1 MSLFILIV
9 FVLLVVVLLSL
20 RIVEQN
26 TVAVIEFL
34 GKYRR
39 TMSAGL
45 NIIIPIFERMRER
58 VTLRQQNF
66 VVSGH
71 YPSKDKV
78 IVTVATNLIYV
89 VNSTEEG
96 IKRFVYSLENRGQS
110 IAASIENSLRT
121 YIAKET
127 HEGIL
132 EKKEELAEH
141 IKADLARQFDEW
153 GMVIMSFQITE
164 VTFPVLISDAM
175 SQVVASE
182 QLRKA
187 AENKGEAIKIQAIK
201 EAEAEKERKR
211 LQGEGVALERE
222 AIAQGLKQSLE
233 VISQAT
239 GKTATDV
246 MAVLT
251 LTQYLDTI
259 KSIGMTENS
268 KVIFVDSSAG
278 KTKDLL
284 QQLTAAMESAKN

>member
-1 MSLFILIV
+1 MGFLIIVGLIFIAVVILF
-9 FVLLVVVLLSL
+9 SL

-45 NIIIPIFERMRER
+45 NIVIPVLERMRER
-58 VTLRQQNF
+58 VTFRQQNF
-66 VVSGH
+66 VAAGH

-78 IVTVATNLIYV
+78 IVTVSTNLIYV
-89 VNSTEEG
+89 VNGTEEG
-96 IKRFVYSLENRGQS
+96 IKRYVYSLENRGQS

-141 IKADLARQFDEW
+141 IKVDLARQFDEW
-153 GMVIMSFQITE
+153 GMIIMSFQITE
-164 VTFPVLISDAM
+164 VTFPLLISDAM

-233 VISQAT
+233 VISHAT
-239 GKTATDV
+239 GKNATDV

-259 KSIGMTENS
+259 KSIGMTQNS
-268 KVIFVDSSAG
+268 KVIFVDSSVS

-284 QQLTAAMESAKN
+284 QQLTSAMETSK